1 MDPRQRLGRVLGE
14 ITRHCEACGRDPAS
28 VELLPVSKKQPDAKI
43 REVFALGRKVL
54 GENRM
59 QELAQR
65 AERLDGLD
73 ICWHMVGSLQTNKV
87 KQLLGVPGL
96 SMLQSLDRVSLA
108 DALEKALA
116 GRAQEQ
122 VLAGRGPRL
131 PVLLQINATGEDTK
145 HGCLPDDAAGL
156 AGHVQRNCP
165 SLKLCGLMAMGPLH
179 DDAGPVFQQVA
190 TLRADLQQAMGLD
203 LEILS
208 MGMTDDMA
216 HAIVAG
222 STMVRVGTGVFG
234 PRE

>member
-1 MDPRQRLGRVLGE
+1 MEPRERLGRVLGE
-14 ITRHCEACGRDPAS
+14 ITRHCEACDRDPAS
-28 VELLPVSKKQPDAKI
+28 VQLLPVSKKQPDAKI
-43 REVFALGRKVL
+43 REVFTLGRKVL
-54 GENRM
+54 GENRV
-59 QELAQR
+59 QELVQR
-65 AERLDGLD
+65 AERLCDLD

-116 GRAQEQ
+116 GR
-122 VLAGRGPRL
+122 GSRL
-131 PVLLQINATGEDTK
+131 PVLLQVNATGEDSK
-145 HGCLPDDAAGL
+145 HGCLPADAAGL

-165 SLKLCGLMAMGPLH
+165 SLKLCGLMAMGPLQ

-190 TLRADLQQAMGLD
+190 TLHADLQQAMGLD

-216 HAIVAG
+216 HAIAAG